1 MKKISSRILAV
12 ILLALPLTA
21 AAQIGDHRD
30 DLAIGVNGGY
40 VLSNVG
46 FTPSVRQSM
55 HGGLTGG
62 LSVRYVC
69 EKYFNTICSIYG
81 EVNYASVGWKEKIL
95 TGTDQPVIN
104 SNGAA
109 EEYSR
114 THNAHSVRPLTHRA
128 WIVLHS
134 E

>member
-12 ILLALPLTA
+12 ILFALPLTA

-30 DLAIGVNGGY
+30 ALAIGVNGGY

-81 EVNYASVGWKEKIL
+81 EVNYASVGW
-95 TGTDQPVIN
+95 
-104 SNGAA
+104 
-109 EEYSR
+109 
-114 THNAHSVRPLTHRA
+114 
-128 WIVLHS
+128 
-134 E
+134 